1 MTGNTSAL
9 RRLQTDY
16 KNVFNECVGRLQ
28 RGLVGHSTKF
38 YMSTVLDYLSVEL
51 GFQPL
56 AGFRIP

>member
-16 KNVFNECVGRLQ
+16 KNGFNECVGRLQ
-28 RGLVGHSTKF
+28 RRLVGHSTKF
-38 YMSTVLDYLSVEL
+38 YMSTVLDSLSVKL